1 MKKVLNSKEA
11 ALLLGI
17 SRSTLYKL
25 SKKEVR
31 KIRLSEKR
39 VGWPLSELERFIT
52 ERLQNSRP

>member
-11 ALLLGI
+11 AAVLGI